1 MAKTF
6 TSNFALYKLTFW
18 FKVFMSHKFI
28 SIYFTTG
35 TMYKLQSHI
44 LLIKT
49 FAGIFCTEKSTNERN
64 EFVMPL
70 YIAFLLMTYCRLL
83 PFLTW
88 AQITSWL
95 QGNNMLICSI
105 NYSRVC
111 IHCYLLIIRIKVN
124 HKHKLVNIFTW
135 QRHCKKYAT
144 KSKVGSCQ
152 SFQSRD
158 KNLYQSVIQNAK
170 QFLF

>member
-6 TSNFALYKLTFW
+6 TSNFALYTLTFW

-105 NYSRVC
+105 NYF
-111 IHCYLLIIRIKVN
+111 
-124 HKHKLVNIFTW
+124 FTW

-152 SFQSRD
+152 SFQSQD